1 MDARPTPLDRRRS
14 ARAAAER
21 RSGLEQRGGQRA
33 SRIAVAA
40 AELQGVVTFHL
51 GSAAHLLN

>member
-1 MDARPTPLDRRRS
+1 MLPLSGALGSSS
-14 ARAAAER
+14 AAV
-21 RSGLEQRGGQRA
+21 SA

-40 AELQGVVTFHL
+40 AGLQGVVTFHL